1 MFCFWHGGW
10 WFQNSF
16 CDIFWHFHSLLQSAS
31 CSVKLLVNLLI
42 LFFLLEKTLP
52 KPSQERKSRKSSE
65 RKLRK
70 SSSDKELTW
79 VYRTVTEKSG
89 KHQTGAGIGSE
100 FGDITDIDEES
111 REDSNNDYNKYSL
124 FNTAQTLY
132 LEQRFVVIFLQAIFA
147 LHLQIITVWFDYPL
161 SLFLYMRS
169 LPEEPHLAWV
179 GVTFSDFR
187 HVSWANFLCKWAKIL
202 ICWWLTLL
210 Q

>member
-132 LEQRFVVIFLQAIFA
+132 LEQRFVVILQAIFA
-147 LHLQIITVWFDYPL
+147 FHLQHIITIWLSISITSIFICMFFCIWFYNINPSIHYIYDCL
-161 SLFLYMRS
+161 GSKCLF
-169 LPEEPHLAWV
+169 
-179 GVTFSDFR
+179 D
-187 HVSWANFLCKWAKIL
+187 
-202 ICWWLTLL
+202 
-210 Q
+210 